1 MGVDRQE
8 IAELHRTLDGMQFR
22 VAVAQPLDRLVDIV
36 VADLGLRP
44 RHLDVLV
51 VLERDFRLDRHGRRE
66 FHRLAAIELLH
77 LDARHVDRVEPGFVE
92 RRVVGGRKDQVK
104 GLLAQRGPADLALDH
119 RSRRLARPEAGD
131 PYPRR
136 QPAVGLVDRPRNLVG
151 VHLDRKDDLRA
162 RLALGIDLYRC
173 HGDLRYQF
181 AGRSPTS
188 NRPLPDRGGA
198 YRNRRGGKSA
208 GERTRTS
215 IGLRHT
221 VLSRA
226 PVPIRLRPQA

>member
-8 IAELHRTLDGMQFR
+8 IAELHRTLDGMQLG
-22 VAVAQPLDRLVDIV
+22 VAVAQPLDRLVDVV
-36 VADLGLRP
+36 VADLRLRP

-51 VLERDFRLDRHGRRE
+51 ILERDFRLDRHRRRE

-131 PYPRR
+131 ANPRR
-136 QPAVGLVDRPRNLVG
+136 QPAVRLVDRPRNLVRVDLNG
-151 VHLDRKDDLRA
+151 EDDLRA
-162 RLALGIDLYRC
+162 RLTLGIYLHRC
-173 HGDLRYQF
+173 HGVLRYQF
-181 AGRSPTS
+181 EPAPPTS
-188 NRPLPDRGGA
+188 GWALQAAALTGIEMRAKGLEPLWLTPHGPKPCACTNSATPAGA
-198 YRNRRGGKSA
+198 MN
-208 GERTRTS
+208 
-215 IGLRHT
+215 
-221 VLSRA
+221 
-226 PVPIRLRPQA
+226 